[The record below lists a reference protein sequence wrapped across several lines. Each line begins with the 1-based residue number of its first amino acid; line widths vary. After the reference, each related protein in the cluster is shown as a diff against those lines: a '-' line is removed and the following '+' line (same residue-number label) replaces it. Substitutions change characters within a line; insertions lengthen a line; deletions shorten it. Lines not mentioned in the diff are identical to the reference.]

1 MPSLISGLGHS
12 RGVLWLGEST
22 LPEPPHSPPPAQLTG
37 SSFPVYSC
45 ANTSTFLALGF
56 YLWPQSPLSSPS
68 LCTMRRPEGSAS
80 SRASARS
87 FPCCSIG
94 EACLPGNPTTTQE
107 FLPGLA
113 YLNLR
118 TTAHLA
124 PHLRPVKMES
134 ALSWT
139 SPHTT
144 FPVSLS
150 FLSLF
155 WFP

>member
-1 MPSLISGLGHS
+1 MPSLTSGLGHS
-12 RGVLWLGEST
+12 RGVLRLGEST
-22 LPEPPHSPPPAQLTG
+22 LPEPALSPACSASRQLVPH
-37 SSFPVYSC
+37 V
-45 ANTSTFLALGF
+45 FLHKSLYLPGLGL

-87 FPCCSIG
+87 FLCGCTG
-94 EACLPGNPTTTQE
+94 EACSPGNPATTQA

-118 TTAHLA
+118 TTAHLP
-124 PHLRPVKMES
+124 PHLGPVQMES
-134 ALSWT
+134 AWSWT
-139 SPHTT
+139 STHTT
-144 FPVSLS
+144 FPVFLR

-155 WFP
+155 